1 MEPLAESAAH
11 RGVDQTFAEGN
22 LPIQFEPY
30 PGIGKI
36 TRKVL
41 RPSREPLVRLQIV
54 AIWTFI
60 ALLYSITRAHVASR
74 GLAIASVAAIAFFLY
89 PFIEGPIRLHARG
102 KLALHAGYQIAP
114 QTSPDSLSFR
124 DGQLQSLGFEYAG
137 QIIDPVASRN
147 VGVRLLM
154 YVHEQNQD
162 SAQVAEVISGLRT
175 IPALVFKSRFQD
187 GFAFETN
194 NMSQSRI
201 FPGDPE
207 FPVFRFPALRSTA
220 DLYRIHRKIKEQFL
234 TSRHPV
240 MAGKEGELAE
250 FIARAEIA
258 HQRMAQ
264 CGDYELAPEGDRY
277 VLTWKGALRQSW
289 LLAWPVKQIRQLRLY
304 SQSLKQAEELGLPI
318 NEKLGQV
325 GQVDPSTGRIRRRT

>member
-1 MEPLAESAAH
+1 MPT
-11 RGVDQTFAEGN
+11 QY
-22 LPIQFEPY
+22 EPY
-30 PGIGKI
+30 PGMGQI

-41 RPSREPLVRLQIV
+41 RPSRELLVRLQVV
-54 AIWTFI
+54 AVWAFV
-60 ALLYSITRAHVASR
+60 ALLSAITKAPVASR

-89 PFIEGPIRLHARG
+89 PFIEGPVRLHARG

-114 QTSPDSLSFR
+114 QTSPDSMSFR

-175 IPALVFKSRFQD
+175 IPALIFKARFQD

-194 NMSQSRI
+194 NMSPARI
-201 FPGDPE
+201 FPSDPE
-207 FPVFRFPALRSTA
+207 YPIFRFPALRSTS

-258 HQRMAQ
+258 HQRIAQ
-264 CGDYELAPEGDRY
+264 CGDYELAPEGDSY
-277 VLTWKGALRQSW
+277 VPTWSGAVRQSW
-289 LLAWPVKQIRQLRLY
+289 LLAWPIKQIRQLRLY
-304 SQSLKQAEELGLPI
+304 RQSLKQAEELGLPI

-325 GQVDPSTGRIRRRT
+325 AQADPSTGRVRRRT